1 MIQTNS
7 RFLTLQEI
15 ISNIQANMNTL
26 NRSLSLMQQDIRRLS
41 QSQGGSQLS
50 DITARSAAA
59 EANIRIARVNRS
71 RLN

>member
-1 MIQTNS
+1 
-7 RFLTLQEI
+7 
-15 ISNIQANMNTL
+15 MNTL

-50 DITARSAAA
+50 TIVAKSAAA
-59 EANIRIARVNRS
+59 EANIPIAKINKG